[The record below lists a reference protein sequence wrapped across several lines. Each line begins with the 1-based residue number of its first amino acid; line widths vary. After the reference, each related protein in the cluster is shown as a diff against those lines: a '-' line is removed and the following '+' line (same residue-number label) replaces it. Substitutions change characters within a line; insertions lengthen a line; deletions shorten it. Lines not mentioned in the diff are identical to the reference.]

1 MDISS
6 WYLLVIEIKW
16 DEWLVRT
23 LAAKGLNWLCDKVVK
38 KLKKNPVKKAYEE
51 AYKNWDAGIYVKKE
65 HKDYSLSTFEE
76 FTEYVL
82 SRRDIHED
90 DTFEL
95 FQLFEA
101 ELAKSPETSGVLE
114 NLRGITIEE
123 GVEEILNEVKRLG
136 EMIGSQ
142 SQLLSEVNDKLSQ
155 HNKGCRE
162 FEIPEGYMQRYCSQ
176 KVSSRDYIKY
186 LLEYG
191 DVKSYKLLDIVL
203 GKTECKGNKFILYG
217 DAHFGK
223 TYELKKLAYDL
234 KLGGE
239 YIPVMYEVND
249 YRNLNENLPA
259 LDNEHDMGMVLIIDA
274 LDEKFDGEERI
285 RLYKE
290 IKGYAKAHPYLH
302 IVLSC
307 RSNFIGETEFAG
319 FKPFVLNSLSPKD
332 ADQYLK
338 NRGLEMLTSMIEQHK
353 MIEFYRIPF
362 YLKTLADYYEDNKAL
377 PRNKTALYD
386 YFINK
391 KLDEEEKKE
400 LKNYASMKRKGVR
413 TLQLIAVALQLMGE
427 NKLSQDDIYDLVD
440 DDEESIDR
448 ALRTSLLQVSE
459 GKYYGFSHNSF
470 KEYFVAKYLLSLHD
484 LDKIQN
490 LSCYN
495 HTKEVR
501 NEWFNT
507 VALLLS
513 MLPKND
519 ELSADIMEWITQE
532 NKDMVLFID
541 EQMFEEKQKT
551 AIFKE
556 IIEGCKIKDLRF
568 GDFVTTYYE
577 ELMNFGYSDESVKYL
592 MKELKACKE
601 MNNHLVNILF
611 CLKYL
616 QWSKLGPIKSK
627 QLRKSLLRIFEEFI
641 INPESAYVLFE
652 GLSNPDLMKQDMVD
666 DIWAIIKNEEHPN
679 IARHFVS
686 YVLEADLV
694 EPNIDRI
701 IHFSPH
707 IHDYGDGHCSHAV
720 SRDSLMYSYQ
730 RVEKWENIQKVLKQM
745 VVDVKGHYYL
755 SGMENREYQKAMSCL
770 LKKVVMLAKNHP
782 DATDFVF
789 NILLD
794 IAEERKSI
802 RWEEKDVFV
811 EFFEETESVDYYF
824 EISLGKLKGLLI
836 NDNKEMDGKDRYEL
850 ADGYAYYLAL
860 FLNEERLEDV
870 CAVYPPNSSEGYYLL
885 SFIMQF
891 TSETIS
897 KEIVII
903 QKNRF
908 PGYYRDY
915 NKPSKWDLRHQR
927 DYDELMDYEKFKER
941 VLKVLDEKIPQSKSD
956 VIALR
961 KIKMDLGDEEIEEI
975 SQYVF
980 TVFSWYTDNDDK
992 LDVEGVRKF
1001 VANEANCRKL
1011 MVETTMDILHNTSCR
1026 VVVSE
1031 AQRKLFTSA
1040 TMEWL
1045 DELSTHPYY
1054 NHFRNPAISALL
1066 YKEVVVDRTM
1076 LLQLLPYS
1084 NCYIYLRD
1092 EGFSGKNYTLFDLI
1106 REEYRDSVSTLNN
1119 VLIECIDKGFGLNE
1133 HNQKIWGVYLIKQS
1147 VTSEYQR
1154 MIEWAQTMTDSDPA
1168 YSIIQAMIENP
1179 ATRLLVARKAVISEF
1194 DIMKRI
1200 FIYECLASDVKFD
1213 DFVRRGVEKEFGKL
1227 RKDRKYQALRLLL
1240 AKGSLMGLRY
1250 MTKHPERVDFS
1261 TVMHYRT
1268 LDALPLL
1275 MKIYSVVIE
1284 KSYRSDYHCVMNAI
1298 EEIAMASEEN
1308 WKAVRA
1314 EFEKKIKWRRKKYI
1328 HLNWYIENWDNK
1340 IKAKNTPAMGLEE
1353 VKRLLNMQ

>member
-6 WYLLVIEIKW
+6 WYLLVIGIKW
-16 DEWLVRT
+16 KEWLVRT
-23 LAAKGLNWLCDKVVK
+23 LAAKGLNWLCDKVIT
-38 KLKKNPVKKAYEE
+38 KLKKDPVRQAYEE
-51 AYKNWDAGIYVKKE
+51 AYKNWNASIYVKKE
-65 HKDYSLSTFEE
+65 QKDYSLATFDE

-82 SRRDIHED
+82 SRRDIHAD
-90 DTFEL
+90 GAFEL

-114 NLRGITIEE
+114 NLRGVTIEI

-136 EMIGSQ
+136 EMIGNQ
-142 SQLLSEVNDKLSQ
+142 SQLLNEIYDKLSQ
-155 HNKGCRE
+155 HNRGCRE
-162 FEIPEGYMQRYCSQ
+162 FEMPKGYMQRYCSQ
-176 KVSSRDYIKY
+176 KISNHDYIKY

-203 GKTECKGNKFILYG
+203 GKTECEGNKFILYG

-239 YIPVMYEVND
+239 YIPIMYEVSD

-319 FKPFVLNSLSPKD
+319 FKPLVLNALSQKD

-338 NRGLEMLTSMIEQHK
+338 NRGLEFLTSMIEQHK
-353 MIEFYRIPF
+353 LFEFYRIPF
-362 YLKTLADYYEDNKAL
+362 YLKALADYYEEKKAL
-377 PRNKTALYD
+377 PKNKMALYD

-391 KLDEEEKKE
+391 KMDEEEKKE
-400 LKNYASMKRKGVR
+400 LKNYASMKRKGGR

-427 NKLSQDDIYDLVD
+427 SKLSQDDIYDLVD

-448 ALRTSLLQVSE
+448 ALRTSLLQVGD
-459 GKYYGFSHNSF
+459 GKYYGFTHNSF

-484 LDKIQN
+484 LNKIQN
-490 LSCYN
+490 LTCYN

-513 MLPKND
+513 MLPKDD
-519 ELSADIMEWITQE
+519 ELSAGIMEWITQD

-551 AIFKE
+551 IIFKE

-577 ELMNFGYSDESVKYL
+577 ELMNFGYSNESVKYL
-592 MKELKACKE
+592 TKELSACKE

-616 QWSKLGPIKSK
+616 QWSRLGTTKSK
-627 QLRKSLLRIFEEFI
+627 QLRQLMLKRFAEFI
-641 INPESAYVLFE
+641 SNPESAYVLFE
-652 GLSNPDLMKQDMVD
+652 GLSNHDLMKQDMVD
-666 DIWAIIKNEEHPN
+666 DIWAIIKDEDHPN

-686 YVLEADLV
+686 FVLEADLV
-694 EPNIDRI
+694 ESNIDRI
-701 IHFSPH
+701 VHFSPY

-720 SRDSLMYSYQ
+720 SRDPLMFAYQ

-745 VVDVKGHYYL
+745 AVEVKGHYYL
-755 SGMENREYQKAMSCL
+755 SGMENREYQKTMSCL
-770 LKKVVMLAKNHP
+770 LNKVIFMAKSHP

-789 NILLD
+789 NFLLD
-794 IAEERKSI
+794 IAEERQSTK
-802 RWEEKDVFV
+802 REEKDAFV
-811 EFFEETESVDYYF
+811 DFFEKTDSVDYYF
-824 EISLGKLKGLLI
+824 EISLNKLKGLLI
-836 NDNKEMDGKDRYEL
+836 NERSEIDGKDRYEQ
-850 ADGYAYYLAL
+850 ANAYAYYLAL

-870 CAVYPPNSSEGYYLL
+870 CAMYPSNSSEGYYLL
-885 SFIMQF
+885 SFIIQF
-891 TSETIS
+891 TSEAIG
-897 KEIVII
+897 KEITII
-903 QKNRF
+903 QKNRY
-908 PGYYRDY
+908 PSYYRDY

-941 VLKVLDEKIPQSKSD
+941 VLKVLDEKAPQSKSD

-961 KIKMDLGDEEIEEI
+961 KIKVDFGDEEFDEI

-980 TVFSWYTDNDDK
+980 TVFSLYTDNNDQ
-992 LDVEGVRKF
+992 LDVEGVRKY
-1001 VANEANCRKL
+1001 VNNEANCRKL
-1011 MVETTMDILHNTSCR
+1011 MVETTMDILHNTSSR
-1026 VVVSE
+1026 VAVSE

-1040 TMEWL
+1040 TIEWL
-1045 DELSTHPYY
+1045 NELSTHPYY
-1054 NHFRNPAISALL
+1054 YHFRNPAISALL
-1066 YKEVVVDRTM
+1066 YKEVVVDRAV

-1084 NCYIYLRD
+1084 CCYIYRRD
-1092 EGFSGKNYTLFDLI
+1092 EGFSGKNYTLFDMI
-1106 REEYRDSVSTLNN
+1106 REEYRDNVTVLNN
-1119 VLIECIDKGFGLNE
+1119 ALIECIDKNLGMNE
-1133 HNQKIWGVYLIKQS
+1133 QNQKIWGVYFIKQS

-1154 MIEWAQTMTDSDPA
+1154 MIEWTQTMADSDPA
-1168 YSIIQAMIENP
+1168 YSILQAMIENP
-1179 ATRLLVARKAVISEF
+1179 ATRLLIARKEVVWQF

-1200 FIYECLASDVKFD
+1200 FIYECLASNASFD
-1213 DFVRRGVEKEFGKL
+1213 DFVRTGVEKEFGKL
-1227 RKDRKYQALRLLL
+1227 SYDMKYQALRILLT
-1240 AKGSLMGLRY
+1240 KGSLRGLRY
-1250 MTKHPERVDFS
+1250 MTRHPERVDFS
-1261 TVMHYRT
+1261 TIMHYRT
-1268 LDALPLL
+1268 LEALPLL
-1275 MKIYSVVIE
+1275 MKIYSVAIE
-1284 KSYRSDYHCVMNAI
+1284 KSYRSDYHCVINAI

-1308 WKAVRA
+1308 WKAVRE
-1314 EFEKKIKWRRKKYI
+1314 EFEKKIRWRRKKYI

-1340 IKAKNTPAMGLEE
+1340 IKAQNTPAMGLEE
-1353 VKRLLNMQ
+1353 VKRLLKQ